1 MQMVTDP
8 ARVRRQDPGDPDV
21 CPLFT
26 LDRIFAPKAW
36 CDHVNVECRRAGIGC
51 VDDKRELLKHL
62 LAYLKPIQDR
72 RKELAARPEEV
83 SEIIA
88 EGSRRARAV
97 AQKTL
102 AEVTEAMKL

>member
-1 MQMVTDP
+1 
-8 ARVRRQDPGDPDV
+8 
-21 CPLFT
+21 
-26 LDRIFAPKAW
+26 
-36 CDHVNVECRRAGIGC
+36 
-51 VDDKRELLKHL
+51 LKHL

-72 RKELAARPEEV
+72 RKELASRPEEV